1 MCSPQVESKDQSQ
14 FFNRSKCKAT
24 CGMALLSLSYSC
36 ALSLRHLVY
45 TQPAPHPIWPLSTR
59 PTPCLVHPQLA
70 LSFCTPY
77 LTHTQPGPQSTRPT
91 PFLVHSQPAPSFCTP
106 YLTPYPTWRTLNLAH
121 NQLGPH
127 LAWSTPQPAPSFCT
141 PYLTHTQVAHTQ
153 HAPHPTCP
161 TATCPTHNL
170 AHIPPA
176 PRPSCPIPN
185 LPHIQLGAHPIW
197 PTATLAHTQT
207 GTHPTCPTPN
217 LHPIWP
223 VSAAH
228 HDCCRQLGTLA
239 SFGGTPLSDEQIP
252 RHPIPTL

>member
-1 MCSPQVESKDQSQ
+1 MNINKVANSVACHGMCSPQVESKDQSQ

-70 LSFCTPY
+70 L
-77 LTHTQPGPQSTRPT
+77 
-91 PFLVHSQPAPSFCTP
+91 
-106 YLTPYPTWRTLNLAH
+106 
-121 NQLGPH
+121 
-127 LAWSTPQPAPSFCT
+127 SFCT

-239 SFGGTPLSDEQIP
+239 SCGGTPLSDEQIP

>member
-1 MCSPQVESKDQSQ
+1 MACHGMCSPQVESKDQSQ

-70 LSFCTPY
+70 L
-77 LTHTQPGPQSTRPT
+77 
-91 PFLVHSQPAPSFCTP
+91 
-106 YLTPYPTWRTLNLAH
+106 
-121 NQLGPH
+121 
-127 LAWSTPQPAPSFCT
+127 SFCT

-239 SFGGTPLSDEQIP
+239 SCGGTPLSDEQIP